1 MKKRFLAA
9 AAALMLAVC
18 MLSGCGDNDNPP
30 VEEIT
35 VSAGNSAV
43 FTVSDKA
50 LYPIAREEPTADE
63 CIEKTVV
70 ITFSGA
76 TRVGLAIE
84 CENVLDGIMYSVND
98 GAATAFAAGTVFE
111 RDVTENE
118 TSVDVRIR
126 IWVAGDAPASI
137 AGQTLSFTLTAMAA

>member
-98 GAATAFAAGTVFE
+98 GAATAFAAGTASGPSS
-111 RDVTENE
+111 RRKRAACWNLCSP
-118 TSVDVRIR
+118 TS
-126 IWVAGDAPASI
+126 SK
-137 AGQTLSFTLTAMAA
+137 AAKSNL